1 MNSLPLLFLLLGMF
15 FILVGYFKF
24 NKSCPPAKIEY
35 RYIPRTFYNEQ
46 MSPGNVQQTFN
57 TMFSSNTAWMDYP
70 LGTYSSNTNTNTN
83 SNSNS
88 NSNLMNNQKNTLNNI
103 NTINSSNSNVLYNA
117 YNA

>member
-15 FILVGYFKF
+15 FILVGYYKF
-24 NKSCPPAKIEY
+24 NKDCPPTKIEY

-57 TMFSSNTAWMDYP
+57 TMFSSNTAWMNHP
-70 LGTYSSNTNTNTN
+70 LGTDDKTSTMNMNTNNKTSNNLIKNSLNTVN
-83 SNSNS
+83 LNTVNDTSN
-88 NSNLMNNQKNTLNNI
+88 MT
-103 NTINSSNSNVLYNA
+103 YYA

>member
-57 TMFSSNTAWMDYP
+57 NMFSSNTAWMNHP
-70 LGTYSSNTNTNTN
+70 LGTDSSNTNLNNNTN
-83 SNSNS
+83 
-88 NSNLMNNQKNTLNNI
+88 NLMNNRVNTLNAMSQ
-103 NTINSSNSNVLYNA
+103 SSNSGTLYNA

>member
-15 FILVGYFKF
+15 FILVGYYKF
-24 NKSCPPAKIEY
+24 NKDCPPAKIEY

-57 TMFSSNTAWMDYP
+57 NMFSSNTAWMNHP
-70 LGTYSSNTNTNTN
+70 LGTDNTKSNNSMNNSVNAFNSMNRVNAMNQSKN
-83 SNSNS
+83 SNR
-88 NSNLMNNQKNTLNNI
+88 
-103 NTINSSNSNVLYNA
+103 LYNA

>member
-46 MSPGNVQQTFN
+46 MSPSNVKQTFN
-57 TMFSSNTAWMDYP
+57 DMFESKTAWMNYP
-70 LGTYSSNTNTNTN
+70 LGSDKAFDNL
-83 SNSNS
+83 
-88 NSNLMNNQKNTLNNI
+88 SNLRTLNNS
-103 NTINSSNSNVLYNA
+103 NNSNNS
-117 YNA
+117 

>member
-15 FILVGYFKF
+15 FILVGYYKF
-24 NKSCPPAKIEY
+24 NKDCPPAKIEY

-57 TMFSSNTAWMDYP
+57 NMFSSNTAWMNHP
-70 LGTYSSNTNTNTN
+70 LGTDNSK
-83 SNSNS
+83 SNSN
-88 NSNLMNNQKNTLNNI
+88 NLMNNNFNI
-103 NTINSSNSNVLYNA
+103 IKPMNSSSSNSLYNA